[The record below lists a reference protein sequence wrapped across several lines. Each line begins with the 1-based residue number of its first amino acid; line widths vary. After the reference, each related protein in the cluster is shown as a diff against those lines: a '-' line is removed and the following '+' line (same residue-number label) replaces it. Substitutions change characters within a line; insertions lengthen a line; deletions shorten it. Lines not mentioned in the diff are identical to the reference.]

1 MIERV
6 YRSSVFALYQL
17 TIAVGILAMPIAL
30 AAQRTAGRAPP
41 IHRIVERL
49 ESAYEGA
56 KP

>member
-6 YRSSVFALYQL
+6 YRSSVFALYKM
-17 TIAVGILAMPIAL
+17 TIALGILAMPFAL

-41 IHRIVERL
+41 IHRAVERL
-49 ESAYEGA
+49 ERTYEDA